1 MVVLAGDITSDAQ
14 IAYSQF
20 ARDTTVNIG
29 YDNDDIGFDGG
40 LAPSFW
46 TERQYKWSVFSAV
59 SRKLWSCF
67 GFARKVLEERS
78 IL

>member
-1 MVVLAGDITSDAQ
+1 MVILAGDITSGAQ

-29 YDNDDIGFDGG
+29 YDNDEIGFDGG

-46 TERQYKWSVFSAV
+46 TER
-59 SRKLWSCF
+59 
-67 GFARKVLEERS
+67 
-78 IL
+78 